1 MEDFTDRSRE
11 IRVGGAKRNR
21 KAFQVRNRTHR
32 SRWPPSWRGRAPKR
46 NPTARRRRRAVL
58 TPMPTPETP
67 ETPPPPPPTSTTRT
81 TGRRR
86 AATPQPAPNC
96 NEMIRSQFNLKKK
109 RLTTKVITTKLPLQ
123 CYRKTKQNCNV
134 KESERKR
141 NMGKHQRT
149 SRRGR

>member
-46 NPTARRRRRAVL
+46 NPTARRRRRAVP

-109 RLTTKVITTKLPLQ
+109 TIDNESNHNQTSSSMLPKNKTKLQ
-123 CYRKTKQNCNV
+123 CKR
-134 KESERKR
+134 ERA
-141 NMGKHQRT
+141 
-149 SRRGR
+149 